1 VNFTDFALK
10 RPITVLMLIIVV
22 IILGSVSLTR
32 VGLDLLPEMNFPI
45 AAVITEYRGVGPEEI
60 ETLITRPL
68 EETLGTVTNVKQISS
83 ITASGSSIVLI
94 EFNMGT
100 DMDFAALEMR
110 EKIDLVRG
118 WLPDDASQPLV
129 FKFDP
134 SMMPV
139 MVVGLGGMDD
149 LAQLKELAE
158 ETIKPRL
165 ERLEGVASVSVQGGR
180 KREIEVR
187 LHPAALEGYGVG
199 IEQVIQTLAAENLTL
214 PGGTVQEGAEEL
226 LLRTTG
232 EFRSVEEIGEVNIM
246 TPTGVPIKVKDLGT
260 VTDTYSEAD
269 QVAYLNGR
277 PAVGLLIQKQT
288 GANTARVGQ
297 SIKRELE
304 NLRSLHQEL
313 EYTYILDQSEFI
325 ELSLASMT
333 KNALGGALLAVLILL
348 LFLRNFRSTL
358 VIAIV
363 IPISIISTFILVHFA
378 GLTLNLMTLGGMALG
393 VGMLVDNAIV
403 VLENIFRLREEGKSP
418 LEAARLG
425 AAEVAMAVTASTLTT
440 VAVFLP
446 IVYVEG
452 MITEIFKQLALT
464 VTFSLLASLVVSLTL
479 TPLLSSRLL
488 VVEVNNNN
496 HGKGGILKRY
506 SHLFGKKLEQLDNA
520 YGRALSWCLGNRK
533 RVLGTAVVLFILS
546 LVLVP
551 FVGAEFL
558 PATDEGRLSIAVR
571 LPVGSTLEATEA
583 VAERVA
589 RTAAGL
595 PQVQDVYYT
604 IGGSGGMGMDGSGGM
619 GGGPEQATI
628 DITLVPAGQREL
640 STAEVAE
647 ELRKLFRDIPGAEIT
662 VAAQSMIMMGSG
674 GAVNIAIKGDDLEL
688 LDDLAESIVAVIEE
702 IPGVRDPDTSLRE
715 GRPELQVRPRR
726 QRLAA
731 LGLTTGQVANA
742 IDTALQGRVATRLRV
757 AGEEIEIRVR
767 LAGDQTRQD
776 LERLVLTSPLGMK
789 LTLADVAD
797 FVYDVSP
804 RSIYREDQVRL
815 VTVTAD
821 ISGRDLGS
829 VMGDIQSRVAR
840 IPLPEGYFIEYGGEY
855 EEMASAFGGLALA
868 GVLGVVLVYAI
879 MAAQFESLLH
889 PFTIMFS
896 VPFAITGAVLGL
908 FVTGRTLNV
917 TSAIGGVMLA
927 GIVVNN
933 AIVLVDYINTLRGR
947 GLTLETAVVTAGRTR
962 LRPILMT
969 TLTTILA
976 MFPLALGIGEGAELQ
991 APLATVVMCGLTVS
1005 TLLTLFIVP
1014 TIYTIVDGF
1023 SFRPRF
1029 SIRKL
1034 FSRAKASN

>member
-628 DITLVPAGQREL
+628 DITLVPAGQRDL

>member
-1 VNFTDFALK
+1 
-10 RPITVLMLIIVV
+10 
-22 IILGSVSLTR
+22 
-32 VGLDLLPEMNFPI
+32 
-45 AAVITEYRGVGPEEI
+45 
-60 ETLITRPL
+60 
-68 EETLGTVTNVKQISS
+68 
-83 ITASGSSIVLI
+83 
-94 EFNMGT
+94 
-100 DMDFAALEMR
+100 
-110 EKIDLVRG
+110 
-118 WLPDDASQPLV
+118 
-129 FKFDP
+129 
-134 SMMPV
+134 
-139 MVVGLGGMDD
+139 
-149 LAQLKELAE
+149 
-158 ETIKPRL
+158 
-165 ERLEGVASVSVQGGR
+165 
-180 KREIEVR
+180 R

-506 SHLFGKKLEQLDNA
+506 SHLFGQKLEQLDNA

-662 VAAQSMIMMGSG
+662 VAAQSMIMVGSG
-674 GAVNIAIKGDDLEL
+674 GAVNIVIKGDDLEL
-688 LDDLAESIVAVIEE
+688 LEELSENIVAVIEN

-917 TSAIGGVMLA
+917 TSAISGVMLA